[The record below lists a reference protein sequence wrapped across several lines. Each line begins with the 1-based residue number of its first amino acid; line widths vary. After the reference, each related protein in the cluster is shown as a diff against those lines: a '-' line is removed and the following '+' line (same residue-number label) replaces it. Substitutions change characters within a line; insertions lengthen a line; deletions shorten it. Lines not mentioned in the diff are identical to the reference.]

1 MVWKRLRDCR
11 QTDRFRTRPCFM
23 PIVQVQCRCS
33 GLEAEVCLR
42 DRSCIHGDLGAI
54 TCSRHPPNYC
64 FCRGLSVTLSQADK
78 SSLQTMLRTVIAQS
92 GSADHNLVL
101 KVSVPC
107 LDIIIFCLDTSL
119 QQSGHPVGK
128 VNVSFKHLLVLFRRD
143 SMVWGPVGPCV
154 ISRCRAASEP
164 SPTFRQ

>member
-1 MVWKRLRDCR
+1 MYARLSRLHTCPAGTRVRSREQHQWHQRLPVPMEGRPPWIEHPYFGRAGFGRLIDERIDKDAVWKRLRDCR

-23 PIVQVQCRCS
+23 PTIQVQCRCS

-78 SSLQTMLRTVIAQS
+78 SSLQTMLGTVIVESDIWQ
-92 GSADHNLVL
+92 
-101 KVSVPC
+101 
-107 LDIIIFCLDTSL
+107 III
-119 QQSGHPVGK
+119 
-128 VNVSFKHLLVLFRRD
+128 
-143 SMVWGPVGPCV
+143 
-154 ISRCRAASEP
+154 
-164 SPTFRQ
+164 